1 MQHRANTL
9 DKMPL
14 IGLGTWKLKGEE
26 CTKTVRQALEMGYQ
40 HIDTALVYENHLEIG
55 KALKEFHRSD
65 VYLTSKLPIDAV
77 DFSNTQ
83 KSVEELCDRCLK
95 ELNTDYLDLFLIH
108 SPDHEVPMEEVI
120 FAMESLRS
128 KGKIKHIGVSNFTI
142 HHMQN
147 LLHHQ
152 AYFAFNQ
159 VEFHPYLFQKEL
171 LDFCLSHHV
180 KLVAYRPFGKGELLN
195 EPLFQFIGKKKNKS
209 PSQVILR
216 WLVQRNIPVIPKASS
231 KEHLQENLAV
241 FDFTLTEEEMVAID
255 ALHRGIRYAM
265 PDFAEFSY

>member
-1 MQHRANTL
+1 MKHDPKTK

-14 IGLGTWKLKGEE
+14 IGLGTWRLKGEE
-26 CTKTVRQALEMGYQ
+26 CTKVVKLALDMGYQ
-40 HIDTALVYENHLEIG
+40 HIDTALVYENHADIG
-55 KALKEFHRSD
+55 RALQGFNRST
-65 VYLTSKLPIDAV
+65 VYLTSKFPIESV
-77 DFSNTQ
+77 DFSNTLQ
-83 KSVEELCDRCLK
+83 SVETLCDRSLSELK
-95 ELNTDYLDLFLIH
+95 TDYLDLFLIH
-108 SPDHEVPMEEVI
+108 SPDHEVPMEDII

-147 LLHHQ
+147 LLQHE
-152 AYFAFNQ
+152 AYFGFNQ

-171 LDFCLSHHV
+171 WKFCQSHHV
-180 KLVAYRPFGKGELLN
+180 RLVAYRPFGKGELLH
-195 EPLFQFIGKKKNKS
+195 EPLFQFIGKKKHKS

-216 WLVQRNIPVIPKASS
+216 WLVQRDIPVIPKASS

-241 FDFTLTEEEMVAID
+241 FDFSLSEEEMTVID